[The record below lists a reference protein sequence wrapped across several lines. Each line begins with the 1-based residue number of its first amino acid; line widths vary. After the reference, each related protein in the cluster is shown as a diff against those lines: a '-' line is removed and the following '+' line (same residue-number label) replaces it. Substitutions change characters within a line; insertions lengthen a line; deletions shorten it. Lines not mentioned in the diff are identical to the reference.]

1 MSKHDKEELIQA
13 YARYWCWLAR
23 NTIMARKALEDG
35 DENALNRYAMGM
47 CHAHIAMDKINSR
60 LSDDDMQIIRSDGCF
75 KIINKEVE
83 Y

>member
-1 MSKHDKEELIQA
+1 MSKHDKEELIYA
-13 YARYWCWLAR
+13 YASYWRQLAR

-35 DENALNRYAMGM
+35 DENVFNRCAMAM

-60 LSDDDMQIIRSDGCF
+60 LSDDGMQIIRSDGCF